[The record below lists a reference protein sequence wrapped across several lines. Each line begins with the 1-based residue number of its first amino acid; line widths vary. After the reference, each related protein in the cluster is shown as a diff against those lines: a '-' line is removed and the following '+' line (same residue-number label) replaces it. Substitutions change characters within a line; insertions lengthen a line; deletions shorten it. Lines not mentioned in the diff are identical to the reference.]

1 MKQMMLADAE
11 YTGKSQQTHKELFLI
26 EMHQVLPWKGSLLEL
41 HYPESEGSRSSY
53 SLAAILR
60 IHLIQSSFGY
70 DDPAMVYTFYE
81 TTILRQS
88 AGMNT
93 DCIPEEVIPSVL
105 VGCWRNM
112 GRPLISFVSSMESQ
126 IIGDYRC
133 VKILFSMGRL
143 IRCVVVSSGLTHK
156 RDPKLSMHFSL

>member
-1 MKQMMLADAE
+1 MKQMVLADAE

-26 EMHQVLPWKGSLLEL
+26 EMHQVLPWNGSLLEL

-70 DDPAMVYTFYE
+70 DDPAMEYTFYE

-93 DCIPEEVIPSVL
+93 DCIPEEVI
-105 VGCWRNM
+105 
-112 GRPLISFVSSMESQ
+112 
-126 IIGDYRC
+126 
-133 VKILFSMGRL
+133 LFSFSRL
-143 IRCVVVSSGLTHK
+143 LEKYGPTVNIFCVINGKPDDREL
-156 RDPKLSMHFSL
+156 

>member
-70 DDPAMVYTFYE
+70 DDPAMEYTFYE

-93 DCIPEEVIPSVL
+93 DCIPEEVIL
-105 VGCWRNM
+105 F
-112 GRPLISFVSSMESQ
+112 SFSRLLEKYGPTVNIFCVINGKPDDRGLSLRQDIVFDGAPYKVSSCQVGSRTNAIQ
-126 IIGDYRC
+126 
-133 VKILFSMGRL
+133 S
-143 IRCVVVSSGLTHK
+143 
-156 RDPKLSMHFSL
+156 